1 MYKEVRCQSEQ
12 ILEIRETTKYNTE
25 KYMNVYRIFDCFT
38 YAIEWKMVQTV
49 DRTGNWACPV

>member
-38 YAIEWKMVQTV
+38 YAIE
-49 DRTGNWACPV
+49 